1 MKRTLLT
8 GALLVAL
15 AATVAIPA
23 GASTFVAMSDQELV
37 AQSDAVVVGEVL
49 ETFSYWND
57 QHTMIF
63 TEAIVSVQRVVTGDA
78 PALINVRTAGGVV
91 GSYKVEATGFPTF
104 RKGQRQLLFVHGSA
118 AGTVELTGYRQG
130 QFFVQRTAE
139 GREMAVP
146 ALGNV
151 RLLSRSGEL
160 APRPRTVPLES
171 LISAVQTID
180 DRVQRGP
187 ITK

>member
-23 GASTFVAMSDQELV
+23 GASTFVAMSDQQLV
-37 AQSDAVVVGEVL
+37 AQSDAIVVGKVL

-57 QHTMIF
+57 EHTMIY
-63 TEAIVSVQRVVTGDA
+63 TEAVINVQRVVVGEA

-104 RKGQRQLLFVHGSA
+104 REGQRQLLFVHRSD
-118 AGTVELTGYRQG
+118 AGVVELTGYRQG
-130 QFFVQRTAE
+130 QFYVQKTAE

-146 ALGNV
+146 AVHNV
-151 RLLSRSGEL
+151 RLLTRTGEL

-171 LISAVQTID
+171 KISAVQSIHE
-180 DRVQRGP
+180 RVQRGP

>member
-8 GALLVAL
+8 GALLVAV
-15 AATVAIPA
+15 AAMAIPT
-23 GASTFVAMSDQELV
+23 GASTFVALSDQQLV
-37 AQSDAVVVGEVL
+37 AQSDAIVVGEVL

-57 QHTMIF
+57 AHSMIY
-63 TEAIVSVQRVVTGDA
+63 TEAVFSVQRVVAGDA

-91 GSYKVEATGFPTF
+91 GSYKVEADGFPTF
-104 RKGQRQLLFVHGSA
+104 RKGQRQLLFVHRTGSSDV
-118 AGTVELTGYRQG
+118 VELTGYRQG

-146 ALGNV
+146 ALGHT
-151 RLLSRSGEL
+151 RLLTRAGQL
-160 APRPRTVPLES
+160 APRPSTVPLES
-171 LISAVQTID
+171 KIGAIQSID
-180 DRVQRGP
+180 QRVHRGP

>member
-15 AATVAIPA
+15 AATAAIPA
-23 GASTFVAMSDQELV
+23 GASTFVALSDQELV
-37 AQSDAVVVGEVL
+37 TQSDAIVVGEVL

-57 QHTMIF
+57 EHTMIF
-63 TEAIVSVQRVVTGDA
+63 TEAVVNVQRVVTGDA

-91 GSYKVEATGFPTF
+91 GSYKVEASGFPTF
-104 RKGQRQLLFVHGSA
+104 RKGQRQVLFVHRSA
-118 AGTVELTGYRQG
+118 AGALELTGYRQG
-130 QFFVQRTAE
+130 QYYVQKTAE

-146 ALGNV
+146 ALRNV
-151 RLLSRSGEL
+151 RLLTRSGEV

-171 LISAVQTID
+171 LISAVRTID